1 MIETVTRTI
10 SVVWPCART
19 DSILVYIVLSTR
31 NNQHS
36 HDHSHNRQTSLQASW
51 WAEEQEKDGV
61 VKIIFRLEIMG
72 VKK

>member
-1 MIETVTRTI
+1 
-10 SVVWPCART
+10 
-19 DSILVYIVLSTR
+19 VLSTR